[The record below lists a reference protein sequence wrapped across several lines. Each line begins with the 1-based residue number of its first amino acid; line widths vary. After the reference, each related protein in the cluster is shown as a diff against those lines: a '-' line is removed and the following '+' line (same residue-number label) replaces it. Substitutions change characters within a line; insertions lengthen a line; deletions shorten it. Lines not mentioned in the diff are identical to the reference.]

1 MQKTV
6 IILFNLDSFVAELRL
21 EKSNELKIVN
31 LLQIGQYFKVAVNLS
46 MGKGDI
52 KKLVLNYLVE
62 NEIFTEEDLER
73 MCHSV

>member
-1 MQKTV
+1 M
-6 IILFNLDSFVAELRL
+6 FNLDSFVAELSL
-21 EKSNELKIVN
+21 DKSNELKKVN

-46 MGKGDI
+46 MGKGGI

-73 MCHSV
+73 MRHSV